1 MNSKHIIMCID
12 NNKDILDK
20 LKVKITKIIDSNYLV
35 YTYTS
40 PEEALVH
47 AFENIAEGNDI
58 LMTISSYDFSSKGSE
73 RFIIDFYKH
82 SPYTKN
88 VLFST
93 NLNTQIIADIINESS
108 IHRIIPK
115 DLDIYDF
122 ELMILDT
129 IKIHDH
135 ERRLREYQAILE
147 EAVDKRTKELKDI
160 NIKLQVLA
168 TTDSLTGIK
177 NRRAYFDS
185 SEPMISFSR
194 REEKKLGIL
203 MVDIDKFKDIND
215 NYGHDVGDKAL
226 VLIVNTMNTI
236 LRKSDIIGRIG
247 GEEFAISLP
256 NTTKD
261 GILLVSEKIRSS
273 IEKILFIDNDIE
285 IPLRVSIGCTIL
297 KDGDKTIDDILHRS
311 DEALYNAKQA
321 GRNQIK
327 FLK

>member
-12 NNKDILDK
+12 TSTEILTI
-20 LKVKITKIIDSNYLV
+20 LKEKISKIIDTNYVV
-35 YTYTS
+35 YTYTT

-47 AFENIAEGNDI
+47 AFENIASGADI
-58 LMTISSYDFSSKGSE
+58 LMTISSYDFASKGSE
-73 RFIIDFYKH
+73 RFIIDFHKH
-82 SPYTKN
+82 SPYSKN

-93 NLNTQIIADIINESS
+93 NLNTQIISDIINEST

-115 DLDIYDF
+115 DFEDYDF

-129 IKIHDH
+129 IKLHDQ
-135 ERRLREYQAILE
+135 ERRLREYQSILE

-160 NIKLQVLA
+160 NLRLQILA

-177 NRRAYFDS
+177 NRRSYFDS

-203 MVDIDKFKDIND
+203 MVDIDKFKNIND
-215 NYGHDVGDKAL
+215 TYGHDIGDKAIK
-226 VLIVNTMNTI
+226 LIVNTINGI
-236 LRKSDIIGRIG
+236 LRKSDIMGRIG

-256 NTTKD
+256 NTTKE
-261 GILLVSEKIRSS
+261 GIVLVSNKIKDAVSN
-273 IEKILFIDNDIE
+273 IVFIHNEIE

-297 KDGDKTIDDILHRS
+297 KEGDKNISDILHRA
-311 DEALYNAKQA
+311 DEALYSAKNA
-321 GRNQIK
+321 GRNTVK
-327 FLK
+327 FKH

>member
-1 MNSKHIIMCID
+1 MNPRHIIMCID
-12 NNKDILDK
+12 SNTQVLST
-20 LKVKITKIIDSNYLV
+20 LKEKITKIIDSNYVV
-35 YTYTS
+35 YTYTT

-47 AFENIAEGNDI
+47 AFENIANGADI
-58 LMTISSYDFSSKGSE
+58 LMTISSYDFASKGSE
-73 RFIIDFYKH
+73 RFIIDFHKH
-82 SPYTKN
+82 SPYSKN

-93 NLNTQIIADIINESS
+93 NLNTEIISDIINEST

-115 DLDIYDF
+115 DLEAYDF

-129 IKIHDH
+129 IKLQDQ

-147 EAVDKRTKELKDI
+147 DAIDKRTKELKDI

-177 NRRAYFDS
+177 NRRSYFDS

-203 MVDIDKFKDIND
+203 MIDIDKFKNVND
-215 NYGHDVGDKAL
+215 TYGHDIGDKAII
-226 VLIVNTMNTI
+226 LIVNTMNGI
-236 LRKSDIIGRIG
+236 LRKSDILGRIG

-256 NTTKD
+256 NTTKE
-261 GILLVSEKIRSS
+261 GVILVSNKIKDAVSN
-273 IEKILFIDNDIE
+273 ILFIHNETE

-297 KDGDKTIDDILHRS
+297 KDSDKTIDDILHRS
-311 DEALYNAKQA
+311 DEALYKAKNA
-321 GRNQIK
+321 GRNTVK
-327 FLK
+327 FKG

>member
-1 MNSKHIIMCID
+1 MNSRHIIMCID
-12 NNKDILDK
+12 KDENILLTLKNKIS
-20 LKVKITKIIDSNYLV
+20 KIIDNSYIV

-47 AFENIAEGNDI
+47 AFENIANGADI
-58 LMTISSYDFSSKGSE
+58 LMSISSYDFASKGSE
-73 RFIIDFYKH
+73 RFLIDFHKH
-82 SPYTKN
+82 SPYSKN
-88 VLFST
+88 ILFST
-93 NLNTQIIADIINESS
+93 NLNTQIISDIINDST

-115 DLDIYDF
+115 DLEDYDF

-129 IKIHDH
+129 IKLQDQ

-147 EAVDKRTKELKDI
+147 DAVDKRTQELKDT
-160 NIKLQVLA
+160 NERLKVLA

-177 NRRAYFDS
+177 NRRSYFDS

-203 MVDIDKFKDIND
+203 MIDIDKFKNIND
-215 NYGHDVGDKAL
+215 TYGHDVGDKAIIT
-226 VLIVNTMNTI
+226 IVNTMNSI

-256 NTTKD
+256 NTTKE
-261 GILLVSEKIRSS
+261 GIILVSNKIKDAISNIIFINNEK
-273 IEKILFIDNDIE
+273 E

-297 KDGDKTIDDILHRS
+297 KDDDKTIEAILKRA
-311 DEALYNAKQA
+311 DKALYNAKQT
-321 GRNQIK
+321 GRNKVEFIN
-327 FLK
+327 